1 MDFITAIIILAL
13 TGIGVGLAEGL
24 LGVGGCFLMVPV
36 TFYVFST
43 MGISPDIAIKLAF
56 GSNLL
61 VVFPTAISGAWAHT
75 KKEAVWWKAGM
86 VLGICGAIGA
96 LIGATITSRLLSEGI
111 LKLAFGLV
119 IGLGAIR
126 MLAWKPPKVEEDPK
140 DDFLLWACLGFPIGI
155 ISGMIGIGGGII
167 TVPVLGMALKFKM
180 HRAVGTSLVMMI
192 FTSIAGSIGY
202 LINGLY
208 VPNLPPFSIGY
219 VNLLAWACLA
229 MASIPV
235 AQIGARTAHRLPA
248 TQIRYIFIAVM
259 FYVALKMVGV
269 FEWLG
274 LPLFLQHFH
283 IFTPQCN
290 Y

>member
-1 MDFITAIIILAL
+1 MELITAIIILAL
-13 TGIGVGLAEGL
+13 TGIGVGFAEGL

-36 TFYVFST
+36 TFFVFT
-43 MGISPDIAIKLAF
+43 TTGVSPDMAIKLAF

-61 VVFPTAISGAWAHT
+61 VVFPTAISGALAHT

-86 VLGICGAIGA
+86 VLGICGAVGA
-96 LIGATITSRLLSEGI
+96 LIGATITSLFLSEGI

-126 MLAWKPPKVEEDPK
+126 MLAWKPPEVEEGPK

-167 TVPVLGMALKFKM
+167 AVPVLALALKFKM
-180 HRAVGTSLVMMI
+180 HHAVGTSLVMMT
-192 FTSIAGSIGY
+192 FTSIAGSMGY
-202 LINGLY
+202 LINGLP
-208 VPNLPPFSIGY
+208 VPNLPSYSFGY

-229 MASIPV
+229 ITSIPV

-259 FYVALKMVGV
+259 FYVAVKMVGV

-274 LPLFLQHFH
+274 LP
-283 IFTPQCN
+283 I
-290 Y
+290 